1 MLRVGVVMHKLAPS
15 YLEAW
20 RACLWS
26 LTFSLSAIVTVGAQ
40 SQPDLAEGQEW
51 SIKSASPTTA
61 KIVIDRIE
69 PWKNQTV
76 VHISII
82 DIPASSSEPGTNP
95 VTRIAHIPFEKTV
108 LATSVDKLLATGISP
123 PPNFEIGYKQWKEN
137 NGGIYTI
144 SVMQVLGTR
153 LGPAN

>member
-20 RACLWS
+20 RACLWL

-95 VTRIAHIPFEKTV
+95 VTRIAHIPFEKTA
-108 LATSVDKLLATGISP
+108 LATSVDKLLATGISS

>member
-1 MLRVGVVMHKLAPS
+1 
-15 YLEAW
+15 
-20 RACLWS
+20 
-26 LTFSLSAIVTVGAQ
+26 LSAIVAVGATQ

-69 PWKNQTV
+69 SWKNQTV
-76 VHISII
+76 IHVSII
-82 DIPASSSEPGTNP
+82 DIPASSSELGANH
-95 VTRIAHIPFEKTV
+95 VTRIDHIPFEQTA
-108 LATSVDKLLATGISP
+108 LAASVDKLLSTGIAP

-144 SVMQVLGTR
+144 SVMQVLAPR
-153 LGPAN
+153 LGPYN